1 MKEGKDLDKT
11 FPKRIHIIGS
21 VGSGKTTL
29 AREISSSRNIPYYE
43 LDNVVW
49 ERDVAGDI
57 RRTEEQRETFLQS
70 IVEKESWI
78 VEGVHQEEW
87 VTQSFCHAHV
97 IVFLDVP
104 YNLRTFRIIKRY
116 ILQQLGLEHANY
128 KPSFHIFKK
137 MFQWNKYFEQVG
149 KPNFYQKY
157 DLYTD
162 KLVVV
167 RNKKSLKQLIRSYA
181 YCLNEEG
188 DKYELR

>member
-1 MKEGKDLDKT
+1 MEKT
-11 FPKRIHIIGS
+11 FSKRIHIIGS

-29 AREISSSRNIPYYE
+29 ARRISSRLNIPYYE

-49 ERDVAGDI
+49 ERNVTGDI
-57 RRTEEQRETFLQS
+57 RRTEEQREKFLHT

-87 VTQSFCHAHV
+87 MTQSFQQADV
-97 IVFLDVP
+97 IIFLDVP
-104 YNLRTFRIIKRY
+104 YYLRTHRIIKRF
-116 ILQQLGLEHANY
+116 ILQKLGLEHANY
-128 KPSFHIFKK
+128 KPSFRIFKK
-137 MFQWNKYFEQVG
+137 MFQWNNYFEQVG